1 MFLYTFC
8 KLVTKSF
15 GSSFIPSLPSSP
27 GGGLE
32 EAATL
37 TPLTRLSMATF
48 SLCSMSRTRL
58 RRGCKCSFAY
68 LGGRGTRRGRRMRGG
83 WRKNKKERGEMKG
96 EGGEKRDRREET

>member
-1 MFLYTFC
+1 MNVPCMDSHKYLYTFP
-8 KLVTKSF
+8 KLVTF
-15 GSSFIPSLPSSP
+15 VSLPHSP

-68 LGGRGTRRGRRMRGG
+68 LGEEEEKKKRGG
-83 WRKNKKERGEMKG
+83 WRKDERRKRRKG
-96 EGGEKRDRREET
+96 EEGKVEEG